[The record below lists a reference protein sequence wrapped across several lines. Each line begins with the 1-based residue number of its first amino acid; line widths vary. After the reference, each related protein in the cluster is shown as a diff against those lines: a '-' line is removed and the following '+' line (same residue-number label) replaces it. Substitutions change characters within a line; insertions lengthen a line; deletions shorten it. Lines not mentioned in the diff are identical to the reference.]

1 MITVFLSSGFIALF
15 FLGLSV
21 RLIFLNQGEFKGTC
35 ASQNPYLNR
44 EGIACGV
51 CGKTVT
57 SDFSCDK
64 NETEVTN
71 VMNGL

>member
-1 MITVFLSSGFIALF
+1 MTTLFLSIGFIALF

-21 RLIFLNQGEFKGTC
+21 RLIFLNRGEFKGTC
-35 ASQNPYLNR
+35 ASQNPYLNQ

-57 SDFSCDK
+57 SKFSCDK
-64 NETEVTN
+64 NKSEVTKI
-71 VMNGL
+71 MNGF